1 MNIPRNFALRSVF
14 KPLRSNYRI
23 QHINCVDVLS
33 SSQLERLDKVGK
45 LFTTVK
51 GSDQQDPLSILFC
64 FVLDNI
70 CFSLFLTIKLHI
82 HFKPVLR

>member
-1 MNIPRNFALRSVF
+1 MNIPRNFALRSVV

-23 QHINCVDVLS
+23 QHINCVDLV
-33 SSQLERLDKVGK
+33 KGTIGK

-51 GSDQQDPLSILFC
+51 GSDQQGPLSILFC
-64 FVLDNI
+64 LRQH

-82 HFKPVLR
+82 HCKPVLR